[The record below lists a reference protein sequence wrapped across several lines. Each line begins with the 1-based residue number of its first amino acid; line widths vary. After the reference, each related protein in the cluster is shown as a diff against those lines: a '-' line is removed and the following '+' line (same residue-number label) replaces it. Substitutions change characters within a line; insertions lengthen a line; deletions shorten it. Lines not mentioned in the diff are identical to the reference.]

1 MIRTLL
7 RELAPKLW
15 IVALAGAL
23 FFANDPAFHA
33 HEAVEPELAAE
44 LGPLGLA
51 APASYL
57 AGFAMIVLLADFVAA
72 DRRRGYAQIL
82 FAHRTSPLGYYARR
96 WALAYVIA
104 MVFAAVFLFLSQGIG
119 WGEVRGGWSGLL
131 LPAVNALV
139 FGGLMAFLSAVLRR
153 GDAWVGVALFLPTLV
168 PQILQLLQML
178 LPGGVMTFLFFVLPP
193 QTTAMQALYLGLVES
208 GRVVWSAA
216 AFAAGYGVVWLA
228 VAALVLRLREWR

>member
-1 MIRTLL
+1 MIRSFL
-7 RELAPKLW
+7 RDLAPRLW
-15 IVALAGAL
+15 IVALVGVL
-23 FFANDPAFHA
+23 FFARDPAFHQ
-33 HEAVEPELAAE
+33 HEAIDPELSGE

-72 DRRRGYAQIL
+72 DRRRGYARIL
-82 FAHRTSPLGYYARR
+82 FAHRTSPLGYYALR
-96 WALAYVIA
+96 WVLAYGLALI
-104 MVFAAVFLFLSQGIG
+104 FAAGFLFLSQGIG
-119 WGEVRGGWSGLL
+119 WGEVRGGWVGLL
-131 LPAVNALV
+131 LPAVNALI
-139 FGGLMAFLSAVLRR
+139 FGGLMAFLSTTLRR
-153 GDAWVGVALFLPTLV
+153 GDAWVGVALFLPTLL

-178 LPGGVMTFLFFVLPP
+178 LPAGVMQLLFFVLPP

-208 GRVVWSAA
+208 GQVVWSAA